1 MSTSNALTLQQQWLQ
16 SMLYTEDGLQV
27 GTYDEQ
33 NTTNKKCLN
42 VRQKLGTRNVLQNV
56 QNLHNWHC
64 FHVYAQKSSVNGFFD
79 VITRSP
85 DIRVHRAGSQ
95 LKFFHIP

>member
-33 NTTNKKCLN
+33 IILLVKNPSIGYLFYHSNISIFQVAL
-42 VRQKLGTRNVLQNV
+42 
-56 QNLHNWHC
+56 
-64 FHVYAQKSSVNGFFD
+64 SSLLF
-79 VITRSP
+79 SYP
-85 DIRVHRAGSQ
+85 
-95 LKFFHIP
+95 